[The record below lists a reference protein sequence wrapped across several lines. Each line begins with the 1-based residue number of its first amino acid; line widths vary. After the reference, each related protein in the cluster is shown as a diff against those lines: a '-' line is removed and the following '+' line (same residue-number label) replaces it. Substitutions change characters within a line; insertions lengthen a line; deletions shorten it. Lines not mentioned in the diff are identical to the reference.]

1 MPSMHIGWSTWC
13 AFVLAPL
20 VRRRWLRALVIGYP
34 FFTLFDIMVTANHYW
49 IDGVGGLICLGGG
62 YVIARAGTRWWES
75 RQGIPRAAPSPAPAA
90 PTAGL
95 RG

>member
-1 MPSMHIGWSTWC
+1 L
-13 AFVLAPL
+13 VLAPL
-20 VRRRWLRALVIGYP
+20 VRRRWLRALVIAYP

-62 YVIARAGTRWWES
+62 YVIARTGTRWWES
-75 RQGIPRAAPSPAPAA
+75 HHRIPRVVPAPAPDDPA
-90 PTAGL
+90 AGV